1 MRKTWIIV
9 GAVAVVVVGGIIVWL
24 TLGASQQ
31 NNNTGSTGSSAT
43 QTPSGDDP
51 LEASRVTS
59 EIVTVTMK
67 NSQFSPQ
74 KITVKPG
81 TTVKWVNEDTV
92 RHNVV
97 AASESDTSGL
107 PTNNDLFGKGGTYEF
122 TFETVGTFDYKCTP
136 HPFMTGTVEVTP

>member
-9 GAVAVVVVGGIIVWL
+9 GAVAVVVVGGIIVWS
-24 TLGASQQ
+24 TLGANQQ
-31 NNNTGSTGSSAT
+31 NTNTGSTST
-43 QTPSGDDP
+43 QTTSDDP

>member
-24 TLGASQQ
+24 TLGANQQ
-31 NNNTGSTGSSAT
+31 NTNTGSTST
-43 QTPSGDDP
+43 QTTSDDP

>member
-9 GAVAVVVVGGIIVWL
+9 GVVALVAVGGIVVWL
-24 TLGASQQ
+24 TLGANQQ
-31 NNNTGSTGSSAT
+31 NTNTGSTST
-43 QTPSGDDP
+43 QTTSDDP

-81 TTVKWVNEDTV
+81 TTVKWVNEDAV

>member
-9 GAVAVVVVGGIIVWL
+9 GVVALVAVGGIIVWL
-24 TLGASQQ
+24 TLGANQQ
-31 NNNTGSTGSSAT
+31 NTNTGSTST
-43 QTPSGDDP
+43 QTTSDDP

>member
-9 GAVAVVVVGGIIVWL
+9 GAVALVAVGGIVVWL
-24 TLGASQQ
+24 TLGANQQ
-31 NNNTGSTGSSAT
+31 NTNTGSTST
-43 QTPSGDDP
+43 QTTSDDP